1 MSININLI
9 IIALVVILIVLLCI
23 VFSQKQEWFQDDS
36 SWLNNDQKIN
46 NTFAEETTGPRKEY
60 VLTTLDQCVSLCTT
74 DGNRPGI
81 LQFYKRN
88 PNNDIHDTEQCVE
101 DCKKFIQSK

>member
-1 MSININLI
+1 MSININLT
-9 IIALVVILIVLLCI
+9 IIALVVILILLLCI
-23 VFSQKQEWFQDDS
+23 VLSRKQEWFQDY

-46 NTFAEETTGPRKEY
+46 NTFAEEQTGPRKEY